1 MGNGKLAQPQGA
13 QPKAPLTMKDKIMKT
28 AIIGAG
34 AAGCFAAI
42 ELKRC
47 CPEANVTIYEAA
59 RKPLAK
65 VAVTGGGRCNLT
77 NTFANV
83 RSLAS
88 AYPRGERLMKR
99 LLKEFGHEE
108 AWQWFEREG
117 VRLMA
122 QPDGCVFP
130 ASQDAME
137 IVGTLLRLMR
147 SHGVRLLPGHRA
159 SLIERTGAYGK
170 GQLRISFADSS
181 LQPQAADAVLVAIG
195 GSPKPQGLALL
206 APLGIATAS
215 PVPSLFSLC
224 LPGDPITELTGTVVE
239 RAAASLAGTKLRAE
253 GPLLITHWGMSGP
266 AILKLSAYAARH
278 LHGNDYRATL
288 AINWMGGLNEQ
299 DVMETIGSLA
309 AANPK
314 KLMASAYPPQL
325 NARLW
330 QHMLAKSGM
339 KTNARWG
346 ELGRKGMN
354 KLAATLSNDHYQANG
369 KCRFKEE
376 FVTCGGVDLGG
387 VNPSTLES
395 RACPGLFFAGETLDV
410 DGITGGF
417 NLQAAWTTGFVAARA
432 MARLCRHEAPKVSRQ
447 TP

>member
-1 MGNGKLAQPQGA
+1 MRRSNV
-13 QPKAPLTMKDKIMKT
+13 PLNTKDLIMKT

-42 ELKRC
+42 ELKRR
-47 CPEANVTIYEAA
+47 CPEAEVTVYEAA

-65 VAVTGGGRCNLT
+65 VAITGGGRCNLT
-77 NTFANV
+77 NTFASV
-83 RSLAS
+83 RSLAA

-117 VRLMA
+117 VRLTA
-122 QPDGCVFP
+122 QADGCVFP

-147 SHGVRLLPGHRA
+147 SHGVRLLTGRRA
-159 SLIERTGAYGK
+159 SLIERAGADGR
-170 GQLRISFADSS
+170 GQLRISFADES
-181 LQPQAADAVLVAIG
+181 LQPQTADTVLLAIG

-206 APLGIATAS
+206 APLGVATVS
-215 PVPSLFSLC
+215 PAPSLFSLC
-224 LPGDPITELTGTVVE
+224 LPGDPVTELTGTVVE
-239 RAAASLAGTKLRAE
+239 HATASLTGTKFRAE

-278 LHGNDYRATL
+278 LHGNDYHATL
-288 AINWMGGLNEQ
+288 AINWMGGQNEQ

-314 KLMASAYPPQL
+314 KQLASAYPTQL

-330 QHMLAKSGM
+330 QHLLAKSGL
-339 KTNARWG
+339 KADARWG
-346 ELGRKGMN
+346 EMGRKGMN
-354 KLAATLSNDHYQANG
+354 RLATTLTNDHYTANG

-376 FVTCGGVDLGG
+376 FVTCGGIDLAG

-395 RACPGLFFAGETLDV
+395 RACPGLFFAGEALDV

-417 NLQAAWTTGFVAARA
+417 NLQAAWTTGIVAARA
-432 MARLCRHEAPKVSRQ
+432 MARQCRHNAPEVSRQ
-447 TP
+447 TPLPAP